1 MPSGGTTKLA
11 QIWFDALS
19 SVQRQT
25 AVLPQAV
32 PRFWHVVFVPGG
44 SGEGGGGAVLF
55 FFFFFFFF
63 ASAVAIKPSDARAP
77 AARPP
82 RPRRDSREF
91 TVCVIRSN
99 CSPSTAEFLLHCTSR
114 AHLAERCRPLVV

>member
-1 MPSGGTTKLA
+1 MASQISPAPQFAFDWHGRLAKLTPSGGTTKLA

-32 PRFWHVVFVPGG
+32 PRFWQLVFVPGG
-44 SGEGGGGAVLF
+44 STAGGGDTGFF

-63 ASAVAIKPSDARAP
+63 ASAVAARPSDARAP
-77 AARPP
+77 AA
-82 RPRRDSREF
+82 
-91 TVCVIRSN
+91 
-99 CSPSTAEFLLHCTSR
+99 
-114 AHLAERCRPLVV
+114 